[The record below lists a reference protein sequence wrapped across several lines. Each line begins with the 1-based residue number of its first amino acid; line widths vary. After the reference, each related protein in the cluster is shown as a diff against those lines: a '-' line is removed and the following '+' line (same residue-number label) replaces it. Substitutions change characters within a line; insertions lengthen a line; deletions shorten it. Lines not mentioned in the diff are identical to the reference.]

1 MSLITKEAMMT
12 RIRAKRIGLLGGTSW
27 ESTLEYYR
35 LINQRTGAVMG
46 GNYTAE
52 LLLWSFDFGEVLDLL
67 ASDSASRV
75 GAQFEAAAKGLA
87 GLGAEL
93 LVICSNTGHQRA
105 DLLEAAAGI
114 PVVHIADA
122 VGAEIRRRGCSKA
135 GLLGTLATMQ
145 GTFYK
150 DRLRQR
156 WGVETVVPSPEVQ
169 ARVHEI
175 AIMEVSRGKKDDG
188 SRRELIGIVNGLC
201 AEGVILGCTEL
212 PLLVCQDN
220 VQVPV
225 FDTLSLHVDAIV
237 ERALG

>member
-1 MSLITKEAMMT
+1 MT
-12 RIRAKRIGLLGGTSW
+12 RIRAMRIGLLGGTSW

-35 LINQRTGAVMG
+35 LINQRTGAAMG

-52 LLLWSFDFGEVLDLL
+52 ILLWSFDFGEVLDLV
-67 ASDSASRV
+67 ANGNADSV
-75 GAQFEAAAKGLA
+75 LAQFKAAARGLA
-87 GLGAEL
+87 ELGAEL

-122 VGAEIRRRGCSKA
+122 VGAEIKRRGGSKA

-156 WGVETVVPSPEVQ
+156 WGVETVVPSPEIQ
-169 ARVHEI
+169 ARVHDI
-175 AIMEVSRGKKDDG
+175 AIMEVAQGKRDEKSRQ
-188 SRRELIGIVNGLC
+188 ELVGIVNGLC
-201 AEGVILGCTEL
+201 ADGVILGCTEL
-212 PLLVCQDN
+212 PLLVRQDH
-220 VQVPV
+220 VAVPV
-225 FDTLSLHVDAIV
+225 FDTLRLHVDAIV
-237 ERALG
+237 GRALG